1 MAIDKRTIKQPH
13 VSYEEIDGGFRVSTN
28 GDGNIV
34 EFEKASTFTKE
45 DFRGIIIERYKNGKI
60 KKVCRTCKRT
70 CKQVIVKG
78 SSFRCFLKD
87 YDYKKSQRRGKK

>member
-1 MAIDKRTIKQPH
+1 MTDKRTIKQPH

-28 GDGNIV
+28 GSGNIV

-60 KKVCRTCKRT
+60 KKICRTCKRT
-70 CKQVIVKG
+70 CKQVVVKG

-87 YDYKKSQRRGKK
+87 YDYKKSQRREKK